1 VKDVVDSNSE
11 NSKEVGVKTVLRNS
25 PPSRIPSRKSS
36 QPANGGG
43 GGGGGGEAATLSEDL
58 RRLEFRLERYMS
70 KVSTFVKKG
79 TVPSIR
85 VHVFFRK

>member
-1 VKDVVDSNSE
+1 MKDDVVDSNSE
-11 NSKEVGVKTVLRNS
+11 NSKEVGVKTLLRNS

-36 QPANGGG
+36 QPANGG

-70 KVSTFVKKG
+70 KVSIFV
-79 TVPSIR
+79 R
-85 VHVFFRK
+85 

>member
-1 VKDVVDSNSE
+1 MKDAVDSNSE
-11 NSKEVGVKTVLRNS
+11 NSKEVGVKTLLRNS

-36 QPANGGG
+36 QPANGG

-70 KVSTFVKKG
+70 KVSG
-79 TVPSIR
+79 TC
-85 VHVFFRK
+85 FRETDLMI

>member
-1 VKDVVDSNSE
+1 VKDAVDSNSE
-11 NSKEVGVKTVLRNS
+11 NNKEVGVKTLLRNS

-36 QPANGGG
+36 QPANG

-70 KVSTFVKKG
+70 KVSQFVKKG
-79 TVPSIR
+79 SKCQP
-85 VHVFFRK
+85 

>member
-1 VKDVVDSNSE
+1 MKDAVDSNSE
-11 NSKEVGVKTVLRNS
+11 NNKEVGVKTLLRNS

-36 QPANGGG
+36 QPANG

-70 KVSTFVKKG
+70 KVSQFVKKG
-79 TVPSIR
+79 SKCQP
-85 VHVFFRK
+85 

>member
-1 VKDVVDSNSE
+1 MKDAVVDSNSE
-11 NSKEVGVKTVLRNS
+11 NSKEVGVKTLLRNS

-36 QPANGGG
+36 QPANG

-70 KVSTFVKKG
+70 KVSTFVKKRYR
-79 TVPSIR
+79 TV
-85 VHVFFRK
+85 H

>member
-1 VKDVVDSNSE
+1 MKDAVVDSNSE
-11 NSKEVGVKTVLRNS
+11 NNSKEVGVKTLLRNS

-36 QPANGGG
+36 QPANG

-70 KVSTFVKKG
+70 KVSKFVKKRYQYR
-79 TVPSIR
+79 TV
-85 VHVFFRK
+85 H